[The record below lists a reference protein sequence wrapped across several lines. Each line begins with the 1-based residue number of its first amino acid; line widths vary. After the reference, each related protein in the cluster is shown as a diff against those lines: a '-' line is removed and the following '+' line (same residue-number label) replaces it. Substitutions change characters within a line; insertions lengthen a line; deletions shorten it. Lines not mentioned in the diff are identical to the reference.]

1 MSSDK
6 KRNKA
11 FSTNISFYKLPKENS
26 FKNIQ
31 LLIPLYKSSISDNN
45 KIRTKI
51 LNLNQTL
58 KPGNYSEN
66 DYINRPI
73 TTFTPKM
80 PLFNF
85 EKKELINPSK
95 LNYVVSINPPP
106 CHRVHRGF
114 RSMSK
119 RNSKSNLNFS
129 FLRPD
134 SQNEIDEFEKGL
146 FTSFRKERFS
156 KRKNNLF

>member
-11 FSTNISFYKLPKENS
+11 FSTNISFYKLTKENS
-26 FKNIQ
+26 FKNTQ

-73 TTFTPKM
+73 ITFRPKM

-95 LNYVVSINPPP
+95 INYIVSIIPPP
-106 CHRVHRGF
+106 CHRNKNGF
-114 RSMSK
+114 
-119 RNSKSNLNFS
+119 NNLNKNKNYNNNKKNQFTFS
-129 FLRPD
+129 FLKPEFKK
-134 SQNEIDEFEKGL
+134 EIIFLYKCSHIEK
-146 FTSFRKERFS
+146 R
-156 KRKNNLF
+156 